1 MKGNKSSKHDTTKFY
16 EKVKVIPGKT

>member
-16 EKVKVIPGKT
+16 EKVKVIPGKI